1 MCPSGTDADCDC
13 PGTTPNLEVRASSCR
28 DGTCV
33 RPQWCFANG
42 APCGLPSYCS
52 TMPPTPANV
61 ACQMRCCQHG
71 ASCNPSTN
79 KCDPCVE
86 DGTTLTTSNRCCLNT
101 FFTLTPGSS
110 TEGKCNACKGQ
121 GLTATEQA
129 QCCPGLRFS
138 PIPGTSPPI
147 GQCVVCRGAGQIAGS
162 VAECCPGL
170 GLFPDINSPTVS
182 VCNPCRAI
190 GQPAASAAEC
200 CPGLGMVVRTTTE
213 SPTVPVCAMPC
224 AGCRPPLMPG
234 MVGRCAT
241 GVPPAACPQ
250 SGVTPPESCIRNTAL
265 PVETCAAE
273 DSDCDGMAF
282 DVPDP
287 TNVVGRPCAMPQ
299 LPASAM
305 CGGGGRPNWNAGSYP
320 YNVPPL
326 MGHLVCDPATG
337 TLACTAIPGIDYCHA
352 TRNCRVNC
360 AADSMGVPLTPCVP
374 ALRHDATT
382 NAGTVERQDTTGT
395 STEAK
400 WFEAPIYATMTATVP
415 MNWGTFDEGDNVGCG
430 RLCSGETCSGAGSC
444 APGLT
449 CLVVGDASTS
459 GTCTALTTCVSPERP
474 IVCSN
479 HVNGAG
485 QVQRDCR
492 VP

>member
-1 MCPSGTDADCDC
+1 
-13 PGTTPNLEVRASSCR
+13 
-28 DGTCV
+28 
-33 RPQWCFANG
+33 
-42 APCGLPSYCS
+42 
-52 TMPPTPANV
+52 
-61 ACQMRCCQHG
+61 
-71 ASCNPSTN
+71 
-79 KCDPCVE
+79 
-86 DGTTLTTSNRCCLNT
+86 
-101 FFTLTPGSS
+101 
-110 TEGKCNACKGQ
+110 
-121 GLTATEQA
+121 
-129 QCCPGLRFS
+129 
-138 PIPGTSPPI
+138 
-147 GQCVVCRGAGQIAGS
+147 
-162 VAECCPGL
+162 
-170 GLFPDINSPTVS
+170 
-182 VCNPCRAI
+182 
-190 GQPAASAAEC
+190 
-200 CPGLGMVVRTTTE
+200 
-213 SPTVPVCAMPC
+213 
-224 AGCRPPLMPG
+224 
-234 MVGRCAT
+234 
-241 GVPPAACPQ
+241 
-250 SGVTPPESCIRNTAL
+250 
-265 PVETCAAE
+265 
-273 DSDCDGMAF
+273 
-282 DVPDP
+282 
-287 TNVVGRPCAMPQ
+287 MPQ